1 MALGLSIQMNEVQ
14 RDRCVKLLSL
24 FKIEGKTADLV
35 VTEGQLLIFF
45 ELIFRP
51 HKRLHIMTST
61 QYGKSFVVALAC
73 IIISCIQ
80 KEVVAVIAPT
90 TEKAKIIM
98 RYYIEHLGDNPL
110 FYSQLEKDTKLERL
124 RMEESKDRIIL
135 KNMGGI
141 FVISVQAGNSKKGME
156 SAMGAGSKI
165 VIQDESGL
173 IPDPIEATIFRMIAG
188 KGEDAFYCKIGNP
201 FYRNHFLKSYRDDK
215 YFKVF
220 IDYIQG
226 LKEHRYNEEF
236 ISEARTKPYF
246 DVLYECKFPKA
257 DAIDA
262 SGYSTLIG
270 EDFLFSKMRD
280 IVPMVGSIRW
290 GIDVAGEGSNYST
303 IIERG
308 RSGAKILYKENNP
321 DTMNFV
327 GIIVQMFKDAPIK
340 PIRIYVDKVGIGKP
354 VYDRLMEFR
363 EIATFIV
370 GVSAGESAQDNINFF
385 NKRAEM
391 FWRLKEWFGI
401 GELEG
406 KDWQDLLD
414 IKYKIQSDRKIKIK
428 SKDEMLKDG
437 IVSPDIADGL
447 SLTFFDRE
455 DKFESESWWSPKLAN
470 KKINPAR

>member
-1 MALGLSIQMNEVQ
+1 MNDEQ
-14 RDRCVKLLSL
+14 RNVCLKLLSL
-24 FKIEGKTADLV
+24 FKIEGQTADSV
-35 VTEGQLLIFF
+35 ITEGQLEIFF
-45 ELIFRP
+45 ELVFRP

-61 QYGKSFVVALAC
+61 QYGKSFIVAMAC

-90 TEKAKIIM
+90 NEKAKIIM

-110 FYSQLEKDTKLERL
+110 FFSQLEKDTKLERL

-135 KNMGGI
+135 KNHGGI
-141 FVISVQAGNSKKGME
+141 YVISVQAGNSKKGVE

-188 KGEDAFYCKIGNP
+188 KGAEAFYCKIGNP
-201 FYRNHFLKSYRDDK
+201 FYRNHFLKSFRDDK
-215 YFKVF
+215 YHKVF
-220 IDYIQG
+220 IDYQQG
-226 LKEHRYNEEF
+226 LKEGRYNEEF
-236 ISEARTKPYF
+236 ISEARSKPYF

-270 EDFLFSKMRD
+270 EDFLFAKMRD
-280 IVPMVGSIRW
+280 VVPMVGTLRW

-308 RSGAKILYKENNP
+308 RSGARILYKENNP

-327 GIIVQMFKDAPIK
+327 GIIAQMFKDSVNK

-354 VYDRLMEFR
+354 VFDRLKEFR
-363 EIATFIV
+363 EMAHLMV
-370 GVSAGESAQDNINFF
+370 GVSAGESAQDNLNFF
-385 NKRAEM
+385 NSRAEM
-391 FWRLKEWFGI
+391 FWRLKEWLGI
-401 GELEG
+401 GDLEG

-414 IKYKIQSDRKIKIK
+414 IKYKIQSDRRIKIK

-437 IVSPDIADGL
+437 IASPDIADGL
-447 SLTFFDRE
+447 SLTFFHPE
-455 DKFESESWWSPKLAN
+455 DKFENAEWWSPKVEL
-470 KKINPAR
+470 KRVNPAR